1 MTKVLLVPGTRIT
14 CKILK
19 WGRYKSKGCKGDG
32 MMLGMWNSTG
42 LSIIRNMNSQWAIA
56 NKSMERL
63 SSGYRIN
70 RAADDPAGLAI
81 SEKMRAQ
88 IRGLG
93 QASRNIQDGISLLQT
108 AEGALN
114 ETHSILQRMRE
125 LSVQAASDTLTDSD
139 RNLLG
144 IEFDELKKEITRI
157 STDTEF
163 NTKTLLDGSQSSLK
177 IQAGAN
183 AGQYIELT
191 FGNMGAAAIGVNNLS
206 ISTREDAEKSIG
218 ELDKAI
224 NTVSSERSRM
234 GAYSNRLEHA
244 YNNAVNMEENL
255 TAAESRIR
263 DVDIAKEMMALTKA
277 NILLQV
283 GQYVLSLHMQQARSI
298 LWLLK

>member
-1 MTKVLLVPGTRIT
+1 
-14 CKILK
+14 
-19 WGRYKSKGCKGDG
+19 
-32 MMLGMWNSTG
+32 
-42 LSIIRNMNSQWAIA
+42 MNTQWAIA
-56 NKSMERL
+56 NKSMERI
-63 SSGYRIN
+63 STGYRIN

-93 QASRNIQDGISLLQT
+93 QAARNIQDGISLLQT

-125 LSVQAASDTLTDSD
+125 LSVQSANDTLTDND
-139 RNLLG
+139 RSQLAL
-144 IEFDELKKEITRI
+144 EFDELKKEISRI
-157 STDTEF
+157 ASDTEF

-183 AGQYIELT
+183 TGQQIELT
-191 FGNMGAAAIGVNNLS
+191 IGNMGASAIGVDSLS
-206 ISTREDAEKSIG
+206 ISTRDGANNAIG

-224 NTVSSERSRM
+224 TKVSNERSRM
-234 GAYSNRLEHA
+234 GAYTNRLEHA

-263 DVDIAKEMMALTKA
+263 DADIAKEIMAMTKA
-277 NILLQV
+277 NILMQA
-283 GQYVLSLHMQQARSI
+283 GQYVLSMHMQQAQSI
-298 LWLLK
+298 LQLLK

>member
-1 MTKVLLVPGTRIT
+1 MKDDDT
-14 CKILK
+14 
-19 WGRYKSKGCKGDG
+19 
-32 MMLGMWNSTG
+32 MLGKWNATG
-42 LSIIRNMNSQWAIA
+42 LSIIRNMNTQWAIA
-56 NKSMERL
+56 NKSMERI
-63 SSGYRIN
+63 STGYRIN

-93 QASRNIQDGISLLQT
+93 QAARNIQDGISLLQT

-125 LSVQAASDTLTDSD
+125 LSVQSANDTLTDND
-139 RNLLG
+139 RNQLAL
-144 IEFDELKKEITRI
+144 EFEELKKEISRI

-163 NTKTLLDGSQSSLK
+163 NTKTLLDGSQTSIK

-183 AGQYIELT
+183 TGQHIELT
-191 FGNMGAAAIGVNNLS
+191 IGNMGASAIGVDTLS
-206 ISTREDAEKSIG
+206 ISTRDAAENAIG

-224 NTVSSERSRM
+224 NKVSSERSRM
-234 GAYSNRLEHA
+234 GAYTNRLEHA

-263 DVDIAKEMMALTKA
+263 DADIAKEMMALTKA
-277 NILLQV
+277 NILMQA
-283 GQYVLSLHMQQARSI
+283 GQYVLKIHMQQAQSI
-298 LWLLK
+298 LQLLK

>member
-1 MTKVLLVPGTRIT
+1 
-14 CKILK
+14 
-19 WGRYKSKGCKGDG
+19 
-32 MMLGMWNSTG
+32 MLEMWSSTG
-42 LSIIRNMNSQWAIA
+42 MSIIRNMNAQWAIA
-56 NKSMERL
+56 NKSMERI

-93 QASRNIQDGISLLQT
+93 QAARNIQDGISLVQT

-125 LSVQAASDTLTDSD
+125 LSVEAANDTLTDND
-139 RNLLG
+139 RKQLA

-163 NTKTLLDGSQSSLK
+163 NTKTLLDGSQNSLK

-183 AGQYIELT
+183 AGQQIELT
-191 FGNMGAAAIGVNNLS
+191 FGNMGAEAIGIKDIS
-206 ISTREDAEKSIG
+206 ISTRDAADQAIG
-218 ELDKAI
+218 DLDKAI
-224 NTVSSERSRM
+224 NKVSSERSRM
-234 GAYSNRLEHA
+234 GAYTNRLEHA

-277 NILLQV
+277 NILMQA
-283 GQYVLSLHMQQARSI
+283 GQYVLSLHMQQAQSI
-298 LWLLK
+298 LQLLK